1 MAKKRKNALKKKEKS
16 RRLAAD
22 EPGFLEGDDIKP
34 MHAVQALAQAVYKKR
49 QASAAVRRARVTVAR
64 MRLVPEVMLPFAG
77 LVLLFQ
83 LCLLAYAGIV
93 NFPEALS
100 YRASSYTEGEGSIGE
115 AWAHV
120 VVQVLLLL
128 LSMAV
133 LQPVLLKNTA
143 LVTSLVGSHDERYHM
158 LYRVH
163 TDMEVT
169 DSTLDAFCGVIEEK
183 CEGSCA
189 AMRDAVPLAWGQK
202 VQLRFHR
209 CCSGTVQKPMKLGQ
223 VMTDFQRCTPREFNE
238 GGRVTKKRLKLMMAA
253 QHIAFN
259 ISDFQSLW
267 KFVNPRLNDR
277 GITIK
282 QMQARVEKR
291 FTLRQSS
298 QAIDTVMEMVKEK
311 IFQSKNAKMGMWLA
325 KKLSNTQAMTSFDR
339 SPGRTGGKS
348 FSNRVK
354 LAKRSSEMTDKMQW
368 RLDHSLHGRPW
379 YRNAFDRYG
388 GGGPSWVDSRLSDWT
403 GNAGKESN
411 RCTDLTVGWTKPG
424 NEAAATV
431 NWLSTLQVAKEL
443 SSEDCT
449 AWKERV
455 ASRDALLTTAGG
467 DEDGGSVGAESL
479 PLHYVMIGVR
489 SEPVVEM
496 RGGEEPDAPMWKGGS
511 RYSC

>member
-1 MAKKRKNALKKKEKS
+1 
-16 RRLAAD
+16 
-22 EPGFLEGDDIKP
+22 
-34 MHAVQALAQAVYKKR
+34 
-49 QASAAVRRARVTVAR
+49 
-64 MRLVPEVMLPFAG
+64 MRLVPEGMLPFAG

-100 YRASSYTEGEGSIGE
+100 YRASSYTKGEGSIGE

-189 AMRDAVPLAWGQK
+189 AMRDAVPLTWGQK

-259 ISDFQSLW
+259 ISDFKSLW

-282 QMQARVEKR
+282 QLQARVEKR

-298 QAIDTVMEMVKEK
+298 QAIDTVMEMVRNESVLLLFITCRITTHVYVTKKMVFTLYTFPKIENQVKEK

-411 RCTDLTVGWTKPG
+411 RCTDSTVGWTKPG

-443 SSEDCT
+443 SSE
-449 AWKERV
+449 V
-455 ASRDALLTTAGG
+455 ILFFSILLY
-467 DEDGGSVGAESL
+467 D
-479 PLHYVMIGVR
+479 
-489 SEPVVEM
+489 
-496 RGGEEPDAPMWKGGS
+496 
-511 RYSC
+511 